1 MTDPSP
7 TPVSL
12 IADGMARFREEMD
25 ANNRYSLEI
34 SIKTKRI
41 LAWSV
46 LFLGVITIVLL
57 FQIVTMRSD
66 LMIMVEIMED
76 MYSRFQLMA
85 RNVDGMT
92 GQVVSIQKRVA
103 DFPSVAAD
111 MTAINGDVGHMRG
124 AIGDMTGHV
133 GAMAADMAALRDTTA
148 EMYHHFY
155 DVQGAVGTMN
165 YNVDQMMRPMSLL
178 PR

>member
-1 MTDPSP
+1 
-7 TPVSL
+7 
-12 IADGMARFREEMD
+12 
-25 ANNRYSLEI
+25 LEI

-46 LFLGVITIVLL
+46 IFLGVITIVLL

-165 YNVDQMMRPMSLL
+165 YNVEQMMRPMSLL